1 MKKVLLGV
9 FFCILG
15 VFIFSLIKLKGIT
28 NDNIALQNEI
38 DKISANSSVLEED
51 NKSKEAE
58 IEKLKVEV
66 KDKLEEIQIWEK
78 AKEKLNKAL
87 S

>member
-66 KDKLEEIQIWEK
+66 KDKLEEIEIWEK